1 MSFADILS
9 CYEDIRYF
17 DAEITGK
24 KFSYAAKSS
33 IHSDVTTF
41 AYGKVLSRDCVDL
54 AENGKAQAVLNLS
67 AEDIKDRRFCIK
79 ITACMPQW
87 KKYENDLTLVINGI
101 KVFSGIA
108 FFENVNLGWP
118 SLYFPVGDNILQTG
132 ENKIEICCE
141 DLTEAGLFLSCVRLV
156 SLPEF
161 KKNSQISAQ
170 RYVKQGADYA
180 VAVYGAKNL
189 KVSEYKNC
197 EFKGIVYSK
206 EIENTVL
213 VKFRATCLGQ
223 AECVCEAEGCDEI
236 RLCMP
241 ECVQNTDDFLVG
253 MDSDDH
259 RHDDSFETDEIIK
272 FFALSGM
279 GDYFQ
284 FRPQY
289 GRNYVRLSD
298 EKTWKRRIDFLK
310 TFGITIGLS
319 DCDNVLPYTEKY
331 AREKYLGKHIHEPY
345 LYFYR
350 GLQEYPEKAAK
361 YFIDGDILDRSQSFT
376 ESKEAY
382 LRSLD
387 KMYIKNA
394 RGAKGLS
401 SVGAP
406 SLLCVYEAKKFD
418 RVTIEPVS
426 GLALITG
433 AVRGTMGKNGY
444 WGAHVPVD
452 WYFGAPNDR
461 IKSNKFLVSMLY
473 LYMNGAKYVYTENAV
488 FKTNAFSRED
498 YESDFCRLN
507 RKYLREFYDYTMK
520 NPRNGKLKTDLA
532 IVYGNNEFFMW
543 QTNERIA
550 ELGENDDWDLAM
562 WGKWRDNRSQ
572 QYWRAAEEWLPYARN
587 QNAVDDA
594 LNLRLFAGNPYGA
607 VDVIPYESDYK
618 KYKAI
623 VFLGWNTYENE
634 LSEKLC
640 EYVESGGVLFI
651 SYCHLNRT
659 DRPDRKFEYA
669 NDERLE
675 KLFGC
680 RFGQIKDLC
689 GNVSF
694 ADGETIEQ
702 KSALKIA
709 ECLLTGAEAIAADG
723 EQSPVVIEN
732 RYGKGKVYFCTIA
745 DYTASDDAVAV
756 LKRVMKKIAEE
767 VSEIY
772 CDNRNIALT
781 ERITEQGR
789 EIKVLNL
796 SCAESSPQA
805 FNITV
810 KSGDK
815 TQTIEGKLAPCEMKT
830 YVKTYIFRD

>member
-1 MSFADILS
+1 
-9 CYEDIRYF
+9 
-17 DAEITGK
+17 
-24 KFSYAAKSS
+24 
-33 IHSDVTTF
+33 
-41 AYGKVLSRDCVDL
+41 
-54 AENGKAQAVLNLS
+54 
-67 AEDIKDRRFCIK
+67 
-79 ITACMPQW
+79 
-87 KKYENDLTLVINGI
+87 
-101 KVFSGIA
+101 
-108 FFENVNLGWP
+108 
-118 SLYFPVGDNILQTG
+118 
-132 ENKIEICCE
+132 
-141 DLTEAGLFLSCVRLV
+141 
-156 SLPEF
+156 
-161 KKNSQISAQ
+161 
-170 RYVKQGADYA
+170 
-180 VAVYGAKNL
+180 
-189 KVSEYKNC
+189 
-197 EFKGIVYSK
+197 
-206 EIENTVL
+206 
-213 VKFRATCLGQ
+213 
-223 AECVCEAEGCDEI
+223 
-236 RLCMP
+236 
-241 ECVQNTDDFLVG
+241 
-253 MDSDDH
+253 
-259 RHDDSFETDEIIK
+259 
-272 FFALSGM
+272 
-279 GDYFQ
+279 
-284 FRPQY
+284 
-289 GRNYVRLSD
+289 
-298 EKTWKRRIDFLK
+298 
-310 TFGITIGLS
+310 
-319 DCDNVLPYTEKY
+319 
-331 AREKYLGKHIHEPY
+331 
-345 LYFYR
+345 
-350 GLQEYPEKAAK
+350 
-361 YFIDGDILDRSQSFT
+361 
-376 ESKEAY
+376 
-382 LRSLD
+382 
-387 KMYIKNA
+387 
-394 RGAKGLS
+394 
-401 SVGAP
+401 
-406 SLLCVYEAKKFD
+406 
-418 RVTIEPVS
+418 
-426 GLALITG
+426 
-433 AVRGTMGKNGY
+433 
-444 WGAHVPVD
+444 
-452 WYFGAPNDR
+452 
-461 IKSNKFLVSMLY
+461 
-473 LYMNGAKYVYTENAV
+473 
-488 FKTNAFSRED
+488 
-498 YESDFCRLN
+498 
-507 RKYLREFYDYTMK
+507 MK